1 LIRILGDID
10 LAEEAVQDAYAIA
23 LERWPERGIPADPA
37 AWLFQTARNR
47 ALDMLRHR
55 GVFTQKLPLLE
66 REALASS
73 SEPEIEEM
81 GENMDQ
87 SSIVDDRLRLIFNEG
102 YAATSTDTLVRRELC
117 AEAIRLAQLLAALT
131 PDEPEATGLLALML
145 LHDSRRD
152 TRTDEH
158 GHIVVLD
165 EQDRSRWDQA
175 EIAEGLAL
183 AERAMRSGRRGP
195 YALQAAIAA
204 LHAEAATAAATDWDQ
219 IVLLYG
225 ELLRHVPTPVVELN
239 RAVAVAMAYGFE
251 AGLELVDAIAESGAL
266 GSYHLLDA
274 TRADFLRRLGRDEQ
288 AAAAYE
294 RALRLAASPTE
305 RAFLTARLRELSPT
319 SLP

>member
-1 LIRILGDID
+1 VPPDHVLVERLGPV
-10 LAEEAVQDAYAIA
+10 LATLY
-23 LERWPERGIPADPA
+23 
-37 AWLFQTARNR
+37 
-47 ALDMLRHR
+47 
-55 GVFTQKLPLLE
+55 
-66 REALASS
+66 
-73 SEPEIEEM
+73 
-81 GENMDQ
+81 
-87 SSIVDDRLRLIFNEG
+87 LIFNEG

-117 AEAIRLAQLLAALT
+117 AEAIRLAQLLAALV
-131 PDEPEATGLLALML
+131 PDEPEAAGLLALML

-165 EQDRSRWDQA
+165 EQDRSRWDHA
-175 EIAEGLAL
+175 EIAEGLTL

-195 YALQAAIAA
+195 YALQAAIGA

-239 RAVAVAMAYGFE
+239 RAVAVAMAHGFE

-266 GSYHLLDA
+266 GTYYLLDA

-319 SLP
+319 SPT